1 MSAHAPGAP
10 DRAALAD
17 QDALAERVAAAL
29 TGHPS
34 VAGLHGGR
42 YNDVAT
48 YLATGRLVG
57 VRIGAAGEPVEVGVV
72 LRLDRPIPDV
82 VGELRRAVSALCG
95 GARVDV
101 TVGDV
106 ATDADAPPSAGA
118 AGPPGSHPSGAGVA
132 APPARPDAGRMVR

>member
-1 MSAHAPGAP
+1 VTTDAAGSP
-10 DRAALAD
+10 DGGALAD
-17 QDALAERVAAAL
+17 REALVERVAAAVAA
-29 TGHPS
+29 HPS
-34 VAGLHGGR
+34 VAGPHGGR
-42 YNDVAT
+42 YNDLAT

-57 VRIGAAGEPVEVGVV
+57 VRIGAPGEPVEVGVV

-82 VGELRRAVSALCG
+82 VAELQRAVSALCG

-106 ATDADAPPSAGA
+106 ATDADAPRSGAPTGPSGSHA
-118 AGPPGSHPSGAGVA
+118 AGVGVA